1 MSLRIL
7 DIKHIVRAV
16 HCIRPYSTHT
26 ATSVEKKLIYTSPNV
41 GLVKLVKKFSL
52 STLGISAVATPTV
65 MYFWQSPAVQAAEMN
80 SSMFIGASL
89 THYVFTQMLLSAVM
103 ASACSTGA
111 LSFLLSPYVNSIY
124 LHVPQQQQSNKDSTK
139 LPAISPNSTISIDT
153 LDLFARRRTTTLQL
167 KDLKPVASSSFM
179 TWTVDKRV
187 LKKQYALEQAKGI
200 KPKIHQHRFWL
211 DQRNGMGDR
220 DAMSS
225 ILRIVHEQG
234 RQRMI

>member
-1 MSLRIL
+1 
-7 DIKHIVRAV
+7 
-16 HCIRPYSTHT
+16 
-26 ATSVEKKLIYTSPNV
+26 
-41 GLVKLVKKFSL
+41 
-52 STLGISAVATPTV
+52 
-65 MYFWQSPAVQAAEMN
+65 
-80 SSMFIGASL
+80 
-89 THYVFTQMLLSAVM
+89 MLLSAVM

-124 LHVPQQQQSNKDSTK
+124 LHVNNQNQDNSNKK

-153 LDLFARRRTTTLQL
+153 LDLFARRRTTILQL

-187 LKKQYALEQAKGI
+187 LEKQYALEQAKGI
-200 KPKIHQHRFWL
+200 KPKIHQRRFWL

-225 ILRIVHEQG
+225 IMRIVHEQG

>member
-1 MSLRIL
+1 MSRRIV
-7 DIKHIVRAV
+7 DIKQIARAV
-16 HCIRPYSTHT
+16 HYVRPYSTHS
-26 ATSVEKKLIYTSPNV
+26 ASHVEKKLIYTSPNV

-80 SSMFIGASL
+80 SSMFIGA
-89 THYVFTQMLLSAVM
+89 VM

-124 LHVPQQQQSNKDSTK
+124 LHTPKQQKENTSNKK

-167 KDLKPVASSSFM
+167 KDLRPVASSSFM

-187 LKKQYALEQAKGI
+187 LEKQYALEQAKGI
-200 KPKIHQHRFWL
+200 KPKINQHRFWL

>member
-1 MSLRIL
+1 MIQTINMTQL
-7 DIKHIVRAV
+7 K
-16 HCIRPYSTHT
+16 
-26 ATSVEKKLIYTSPNV
+26 E
-41 GLVKLVKKFSL
+41 
-52 STLGISAVATPTV
+52 
-65 MYFWQSPAVQAAEMN
+65 
-80 SSMFIGASL
+80 SL
-89 THYVFTQMLLSAVM
+89 THYVFTQMLLTAVM

-124 LHVPQQQQSNKDSTK
+124 LHVPKQHGDNSSKK

-179 TWTVDKRV
+179 TWTVNKRV
-187 LKKQYALEQAKGI
+187 LEKQYALEQAKGI
-200 KPKIHQHRFWL
+200 KPKINQHRFWL

-220 DAMSS
+220 DVMSS

-234 RQRMI
+234 RQRMV

>member
-1 MSLRIL
+1 MSIRIL
-7 DIKHIVRAV
+7 DIKQVARAV
-16 HCIRPYSTHT
+16 HCARHYSTNT
-26 ATSVEKKLIYTSPNV
+26 ASNVEKKLIYTSPNV

-65 MYFWQSPAVQAAEMN
+65 MYFWQSPAVQATDMN
-80 SSMFIGASL
+80 SSMFIG
-89 THYVFTQMLLSAVM
+89 AVM

-124 LHVPQQQQSNKDSTK
+124 LHVPKQHGDNSSKK

-153 LDLFARRRTTTLQL
+153 LDLFARRRATTLQL

-179 TWTVDKRV
+179 TWTVNKRV
-187 LKKQYALEQAKGI
+187 LEKQYALEQAKGI
-200 KPKIHQHRFWL
+200 KPKINQHRFWL

-220 DAMSS
+220 DVMSS

-234 RQRMI
+234 RQRMV

>member
-1 MSLRIL
+1 MSIRIL
-7 DIKHIVRAV
+7 DIKQVARAV
-16 HCIRPYSTHT
+16 HCARHYSTNT
-26 ATSVEKKLIYTSPNV
+26 ASNVEKKLIYTSPNV

-65 MYFWQSPAVQAAEMN
+65 MYFWQSPAVQAADMN
-80 SSMFIGASL
+80 SSMFIG
-89 THYVFTQMLLSAVM
+89 AVM

-111 LSFLLSPYVNSIY
+111 LSFLLSPYVNSIH
-124 LHVPQQQQSNKDSTK
+124 LHVPKQPGDNSSKK

-179 TWTVDKRV
+179 TWTVNKRV
-187 LKKQYALEQAKGI
+187 LEKQYALEQAKGI
-200 KPKIHQHRFWL
+200 KPMINQHRFWL

>member
-7 DIKHIVRAV
+7 DIKQVARAV
-16 HCIRPYSTHT
+16 HCIRPYSTHV
-26 ATSVEKKLIYTSPNV
+26 SNHIEKKLIYTSPNV

-65 MYFWQSPAVQAAEMN
+65 MYFWQSPAVQAADMN
-80 SSMFIGASL
+80 SSMFIG
-89 THYVFTQMLLSAVM
+89 AVM

-124 LHVPQQQQSNKDSTK
+124 LHVLKQQNESSKK
-139 LPAISPNSTISIDT
+139 LPAISPNSTISIET

-179 TWTVDKRV
+179 TWTVNKRV
-187 LKKQYALEQAKGI
+187 LEKQYALEQTKGV
-200 KPKIHQHRFWL
+200 KPKINQHRFWL

-220 DAMSS
+220 DIMSS

>member
-1 MSLRIL
+1 
-7 DIKHIVRAV
+7 
-16 HCIRPYSTHT
+16 
-26 ATSVEKKLIYTSPNV
+26 
-41 GLVKLVKKFSL
+41 
-52 STLGISAVATPTV
+52 
-65 MYFWQSPAVQAAEMN
+65 
-80 SSMFIGASL
+80 
-89 THYVFTQMLLSAVM
+89 MLLSAVM

-124 LHVPQQQQSNKDSTK
+124 LHVLKQQNESSKK
-139 LPAISPNSTISIDT
+139 LPAISPNSTISIET

-179 TWTVDKRV
+179 TWTVNKRV
-187 LKKQYALEQAKGI
+187 LEKQYALEQTKGV
-200 KPKIHQHRFWL
+200 KPKINQHRFWL

-220 DAMSS
+220 DIMSS

>member
-1 MSLRIL
+1 MSLKIL
-7 DIKHIVRAV
+7 DIKQIVRAV
-16 HCIRPYSTHT
+16 HCIRPYSTH
-26 ATSVEKKLIYTSPNV
+26 AASHAEKKLIYTSPNV

-65 MYFWQSPAVQAAEMN
+65 MYFWQSPAVQAVEMN
-80 SSMFIGASL
+80 SSMFIG
-89 THYVFTQMLLSAVM
+89 AVM

-124 LHVPQQQQSNKDSTK
+124 LHVPRQQNNDNDNNNKK

-187 LKKQYALEQAKGI
+187 LEKQYALEQAKGI
-200 KPKIHQHRFWL
+200 RPKINQHRFWL

>member
-1 MSLRIL
+1 MSIRIL
-7 DIKHIVRAV
+7 DIKQVARAV
-16 HCIRPYSTHT
+16 HCARHYSTNT
-26 ATSVEKKLIYTSPNV
+26 ASNVEKKLIYTSPNV

-65 MYFWQSPAVQAAEMN
+65 MYFWQSPAVQATDMN
-80 SSMFIGASL
+80 SSMFIG
-89 THYVFTQMLLSAVM
+89 AVM

-124 LHVPQQQQSNKDSTK
+124 LHVPKQHGDNSSKK

-179 TWTVDKRV
+179 TWTVNKRV
-187 LKKQYALEQAKGI
+187 LEKQYALEQAKGI
-200 KPKIHQHRFWL
+200 KPKINQHRFWL

-220 DAMSS
+220 DVMSS

-234 RQRMI
+234 RQRMV

>member
-1 MSLRIL
+1 MVSLY
-7 DIKHIVRAV
+7 KH
-16 HCIRPYSTHT
+16 
-26 ATSVEKKLIYTSPNV
+26 ELIETINNMIYQ
-41 GLVKLVKKFSL
+41 K
-52 STLGISAVATPTV
+52 
-65 MYFWQSPAVQAAEMN
+65 E
-80 SSMFIGASL
+80 SL

-124 LHVPQQQQSNKDSTK
+124 LHVPQQHHQNNSKRS
-139 LPAISPNSTISIDT
+139 PAISPNSVISIDT
-153 LDLFARRRTTTLQL
+153 LDLFARRRTTTVHL

-179 TWTVDKRV
+179 TWTVNKRV
-187 LKKQYALEQAKGI
+187 LEKQYALEQSKGI
-200 KPKIHQHRFWL
+200 KPMINQHRFWL